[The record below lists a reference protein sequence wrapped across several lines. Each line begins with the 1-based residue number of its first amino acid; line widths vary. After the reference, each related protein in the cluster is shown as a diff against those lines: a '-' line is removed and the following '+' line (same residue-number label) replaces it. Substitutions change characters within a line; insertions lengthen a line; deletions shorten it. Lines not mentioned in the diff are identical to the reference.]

1 MKLKDFGALILL
13 PVLSLG
19 LCAAPGVAQ
28 ERQAYPSRPVRFI
41 IPFPPS
47 GGTDIVG
54 RMIAQ
59 KFAEQLGQPFVI
71 DNRPGAAGTL
81 GASIAAKAAADGYT
95 MVMVTASFS
104 ISASF
109 YRNLPYDP
117 VKDFDAVGLVASQPA
132 VLVTHPSVP
141 ASSVKELIA
150 LARANPGKL
159 NYASGGAG
167 GINHLA
173 AEMLKS
179 MTGIR
184 IVHIPYKG
192 LGPALTAL
200 LAGEVQLMIATLG
213 SSLPHIRS
221 GKLRALALAGAKRS
235 SSAPDL
241 ATLAESGVA
250 GYEVDNW
257 YGVLV
262 PRGTPR
268 GIIGVLNKRIV
279 AIVGSEDVRERF
291 AALGFETAASTPVR
305 FADYLKSEIAK
316 WARAMKDAGVT
327 PG

>member
-1 MKLKDFGALILL
+1 
-13 PVLSLG
+13 
-19 LCAAPGVAQ
+19 
-28 ERQAYPSRPVRFI
+28 
-41 IPFPPS
+41 
-47 GGTDIVG
+47 
-54 RMIAQ
+54 
-59 KFAEQLGQPFVI
+59 
-71 DNRPGAAGTL
+71 
-81 GASIAAKAAADGYT
+81 
-95 MVMVTASFS
+95 
-104 ISASF
+104 
-109 YRNLPYDP
+109 
-117 VKDFDAVGLVASQPA
+117 
-132 VLVTHPSVP
+132 
-141 ASSVKELIA
+141 
-150 LARANPGKL
+150 
-159 NYASGGAG
+159 GAG